1 MLASAPAAASPSRI
15 GGEVARAAAVEAE
28 ARESAQK
35 IGRVGQRAAQGVARG
50 RRLDE
55 EIERVEPEVD
65 RGRVGQRTGQPLGEK
80 AGPGGGH
87 GQVDRRQERAFAR
100 AVQGSRELEVGAGG
114 GINFEARPARAPRRG
129 ERAGRAS
136 IWVRLT

>member
-35 IGRVGQRAAQGVARG
+35 IRRVGQRAAQGVARG

-55 EIERVEPEVD
+55 EIERV
-65 RGRVGQRTGQPLGEK
+65 
-80 AGPGGGH
+80 
-87 GQVDRRQERAFAR
+87 RA
-100 AVQGSRELEVGAGG
+100 
-114 GINFEARPARAPRRG
+114 
-129 ERAGRAS
+129 
-136 IWVRLT
+136 